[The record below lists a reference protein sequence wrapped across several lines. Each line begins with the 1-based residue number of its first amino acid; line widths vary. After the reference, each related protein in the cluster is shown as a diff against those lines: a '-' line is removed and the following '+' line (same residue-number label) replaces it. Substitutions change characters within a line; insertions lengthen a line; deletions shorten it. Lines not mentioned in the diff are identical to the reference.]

1 MITTELKKQ
10 IIDGMAKARENFTGS
25 DAKFAVS
32 LGINGT
38 QYSRVKRG
46 QTEKIL
52 SDANWITIAR
62 KLGVSLNN
70 MPEWK
75 AANTPV
81 FQFITAQLE
90 ACQAS
95 SLSALLCD
103 LSDIG
108 KTFTAKHYAKT
119 HKNVVYVDCSQV
131 KTKQRLIRHIAKAFG
146 VGGTGKYSE
155 VYEDLVFYLKTL
167 PTPLI
172 ILDEAGDLQ
181 HDAFLEVK
189 ALWNATDM
197 VCGYYMMGAD
207 GLQAKMRR
215 AIDNHKVG
223 YTELFSRFGK
233 QYGKVVPAGDDS
245 KKFLQDTAAMIIKAN
260 AKEGTD
266 INKVLRLTMGADNM
280 PSLRRIYKELVKVK

>member
-10 IIDGMAKARENFTGS
+10 IIEAMARSRENFTGS

-32 LGINGT
+32 LGISGS
-38 QYSRVKRG
+38 QYSRVKKG
-46 QTEKIL
+46 ETEKIL
-52 SDANWITIAR
+52 SNANWITIAR
-62 KLGVSLNN
+62 KLGVSLSNA
-70 MPEWK
+70 PAWK
-75 AANTPV
+75 IAKTPV

-90 ACQAS
+90 ACQRD

-108 KTFTAKHYAKT
+108 KTFTAVHYAKT
-119 HKNVVYVDCSQV
+119 NKNVVYVDCSQV
-131 KTKQRLIRHIAKAFG
+131 KTKQRLIRYIAKAYG
-146 VGGTGKYSE
+146 VGGTGRYAD

-172 ILDEAGDLQ
+172 ILDEAGDLT

-207 GLQAKMRR
+207 GLQAKMCR
-215 AIDNHKVG
+215 AIDNKKVG

-245 KKFLQDTAAMIIKAN
+245 RAFLQNTAAMIIKAN
-260 AKEGTD
+260 AQEGTD
-266 INKVLRLTMGADNM
+266 INKVLRRTMGADNM
-280 PSLRRIYKELVKVK
+280 PSLRRIYKELVKGN